1 MSTLVAKAD
10 ALRADFALPNDAA
23 FPEIVNVVSRQLGKE
38 PPPGTLAEQLDQLY
52 REVHGESGSSSAT
65 TGNVA
70 NASAAEEPPVVMG
83 VPIGIGTSGTGTA
96 GASAST
102 SGAPQS
108 IKTVADAI
116 QEAIAIGAPTYNN
129 GDHFGC
135 YFIYKRVAEEICA
148 RLPSAEPTRRALE
161 LAVDQAEAQANGG
174 SARRGAWTMRY
185 TFDDLRA
192 TPATPVLEGMPTA
205 ARLFAEY
212 TPPPAVADARAS
224 RAARSACP
232 RSSTAPAT
240 TVKGAL
246 AAAIEVGAPPY
257 NRGNHAGC
265 FYIYYRT
272 AMEIIER
279 CGDAADARAHVA
291 ALSAAVARVRGMGD
305 NPDGAAWVL
314 RSAFD
319 RILERRGA
327 DPPVEGMPSAKA
339 IAAEAN
345 FPKQGG
351 AGRRPGGCVIA

>member
-1 MSTLVAKAD
+1 MSTLLAKAD

-83 VPIGIGTSGTGTA
+83 VPIGIGTSGAGTA

-102 SGAPQS
+102 SGALQS

-246 AAAIEVGAPPY
+246 AAAIEVGAPTY

-265 FYIYYRT
+265 FYVYYRT
-272 AMEIIER
+272 AMEVI
-279 CGDAADARAHVA
+279 G
-291 ALSAAVARVRGMGD
+291 
-305 NPDGAAWVL
+305 GAATRPKRAPTSPRSRRPSRAYVAWGTTPTAPHGSCAAPSIGSSSGAAPTRQWRACRRQRRL
-314 RSAFD
+314 RRKQTS
-319 RILERRGA
+319 R
-327 DPPVEGMPSAKA
+327 SKA
-339 IAAEAN
+339 GW
-345 FPKQGG
+345 GG
-351 AGRRPGGCVIA
+351 ALVGV